1 MAGTAINKLSPR
13 FVQMVTDSGRYSD
26 GNGLYLKV
34 VNERKRWT
42 FKCKFGEMGLG
53 GFPEV
58 SLAKARKTV
67 VGLRDDVRRGIN
79 PLKARAKAVA
89 PVPTFGEYADVVA
102 ERQGA
107 TSKNAKHKAQ
117 WAMTLGD
124 SYCKA
129 IRGKRLDEITPV
141 MVANML
147 RPVWTSKAETAKRL
161 RGRIETVFRSAK
173 AEFPALRD
181 MPNPAVW
188 TDNLDVLLGKRKG
201 GERGK
206 QPAVPFEQAAD
217 VWAALAAK
225 KPMAGVLALR
235 FVILTACRAGEA
247 VGAQWDEIDLDAKLW
262 TLPARRMKGGQT
274 HVVPLSGAAVA
285 VLADARKLS
294 RRSPWVF
301 PSPNDWHKSISL
313 TALSKN
319 LRDAAPGVVDR
330 DSGREVTTHG
340 WRSTF
345 RDWAG
350 DLTHYQ
356 RDVVEA
362 ALAHKVHGV
371 EGAYRRTTAPEKR
384 RGLMDDWAKYLG
396 AQA

>member
-1 MAGTAINKLSPR
+1 
-13 FVQMVTDSGRYSD
+13 MVTDSGRYSD
-26 GNGLYLKV
+26 GNGLYLRV

-67 VGLRDDVRRGIN
+67 VGLRDDIRRGIN
-79 PLKARAKAVA
+79 PFRARAVVEV
-89 PVPTFGEYADVVA
+89 PVPLFGEYADIVA
-102 ERQGA
+102 ARQGA
-107 TSKNAKHKAQ
+107 SSKNAKHKAQ

-124 SYCKA
+124 SYCAA
-129 IRGKRLDEITPV
+129 IRGKALDTITPV
-141 MVANML
+141 MVANLL
-147 RPVWTSKAETAKRL
+147 RPVWTTKAETAKRL

-181 MPNPAVW
+181 MPNPAFW

-206 QPAVPFEQAAD
+206 QPAVPFERAPE
-217 VWAALAAK
+217 VWGALAAK

-247 VGAQWDEIDLDAKLW
+247 AGAQWDEIDLDAKLW
-262 TLPARRMKGGQT
+262 TIPARRMKGGQT

-384 RGLMDDWAKYLG
+384 RSLMTDWANYLAG
-396 AQA
+396 AQQ